1 MPYKS
6 VVEFMFDN
14 EGWRY
19 FAGSYE
25 VVENLSAYNNNYL
38 DFCGLEKEYKDVTF
52 EDVKPLLDKIF
63 DLTIDDVMKGIDQG
77 DFEDEN
83 ADGKLS
89 YSVIFRN
96 IYVCALDEY
105 DDVDKHQS
113 KRLLDR
119 YERHA
124 LIDLNEKKVLT
135 KDSIDETEDS
145 YIINRVK
152 GHFEILKNR
161 KFFASADTYSE
172 AEETIEEDKKETA
185 MHRKNQTKDSVK
197 IVSYDPGRYTGPWE
211 GSYPASYELA
221 AYSDRTDLEIDPDDV
236 WMDPAGDYI
245 SFEEA
250 LNDIKE
256 NAVELKAD
264 DPEYAKVVEEEE
276 WEKYGD
282 DPADFKIMKVTL
294 GGKQAILVT
303 YKDEELGHDTDN
315 LDSVLNALG
324 YKQIDIYDIP
334 LASLREEEPD
344 DYEYYESLQDSKSKY
359 LTEEDID
366 SCRQIKEI
374 TEERLKEGPVK
385 IGQYEF
391 VYDPSKEYGYDFYV
405 ANYDTLEALS
415 NKSLD
420 ALKEAIKYQIYL
432 DAKYRSDKIA
442 REAGETLT
450 DSKAKDI
457 NPINHQNEV
466 KQKWID
472 ELKDI
477 EWLTKL
483 FKYHKTYEIGPFEID
498 FDEDGFYAVDTN
510 TGEAFGPYDRLYKL
524 CDELIKNIKS
534 NGDGFRRVYKHEEA
548 PKNKF
553 SIVKDSDKRPND
565 APLFVCK
572 QCLKEIESYEGPRNK
587 LFVWVD
593 KDDEEESTCDW
604 CKESGFDGLYKILD
618 SADQS
623 YFYDSKKI

>member
-1 MPYKS
+1 MAYKS

-14 EGWRY
+14 NGWRY

-25 VVENLSAYNNNYL
+25 VVENLSTYNNNYL

-83 ADGKLS
+83 ADGKL
-89 YSVIFRN
+89 YYDVVFRN
-96 IYVCALDEY
+96 ICVCALDEY
-105 DDVDKHQS
+105 DDADKHQS

-124 LIDLNEKKVLT
+124 LIDLNEKKILT

-185 MHRKNQTKDSVK
+185 MRRKNQTKDSVK

-211 GSYPASYELA
+211 GSYPESYELA
-221 AYSDRTDLEIDPDDV
+221 VYSDRTDLEIDPDDV

-264 DPEYAKVVEEEE
+264 DPEYAKVIEEEE

-282 DPADFKIMKVTL
+282 DPADFKIMKVTI

-344 DYEYYESLQDSKSKY
+344 DYEYYESLQDSKVR
-359 LTEEDID
+359 D
-366 SCRQIKEI
+366 SEP
-374 TEERLKEGPVK
+374 LKSDEQYDFDTVAEGLD
-385 IGQYEF
+385 F
-391 VYDPSKEYGYDFYV
+391 VYTYDFPEKKVVMIGNPYEDFAFEILKIDPKTMIRV
-405 ANYDTLEALS
+405 YHDGNHI
-415 NKSLD
+415 KSFFNNH
-420 ALKEAIKYQIYL
+420 KEAIDELKNFMINEYNTYNF
-432 DAKYRSDKIA
+432 A
-442 REAGETLT
+442 

-498 FDEDGFYAVDTN
+498 FDEDGFYALDKD

-534 NGDGFRRVYKHEEA
+534 NSDGFRRVYKHEEA

-553 SIVKDSDKRPND
+553 SIVK
-565 APLFVCK
+565 
-572 QCLKEIESYEGPRNK
+572 ESEK
-587 LFVWVD
+587 
-593 KDDEEESTCDW
+593 
-604 CKESGFDGLYKILD
+604 
-618 SADQS
+618 
-623 YFYDSKKI
+623 